1 MAAEAQERG
10 GMTCTWCGG
19 YVPLPETTG
28 EDTFCVD
35 CGKGFRFLDRLEVWF
50 NDFRERYVPVRD
62 DA

>member
-1 MAAEAQERG
+1 
-10 GMTCTWCGG
+10 MTCVWCGG